1 MKTIKKKFLSNY
13 NIGSFFGLTE
23 VTISNYKRS
32 SKIEDNRKYF
42 AMKDYF
48 RKWVEENKNVSK

>member
-1 MKTIKKKFLSNY
+1 MKTRKKKFLSNQ
-13 NIGSFFGLTE
+13 NIGKFFGLSN

-32 SKIEDNRKYF
+32 GNIEDNRKYF

-48 RKWVEENKNVSK
+48 RKWSEDNKNV